1 MNAPDKSAVLA
12 HLTAQLLP
20 GAAPAPRRFTSVS
33 CSQCGTD
40 FPGVLRDGGFSS
52 CREHRDPYTRITFYS
67 DTIGAD
73 VIAGLEIEEQERH
86 ALFGSVGDSY
96 LVELHLAGVD
106 IAPHL
111 TQATVDVIL
120 GEALTEA
127 RKGAQ

>member
-1 MNAPDKSAVLA
+1 MNADTKSATRA
-12 HLTAQLLP
+12 HYEAQAQ
-20 GAAPAPRRFTSVS
+20 AARFPEVS
-33 CSQCGTD
+33 CSQCGGS
-40 FPGVLRDGGFSS
+40 FGPGDSGFSRCS
-52 CREHRDPYTRITFYS
+52 EHASPLTRITFYS

-73 VIAGLEIEEQERH
+73 VIAGLEIEETERH
-86 ALFGSVGDSY
+86 ALFGSVGNNY

-127 RKGAQ
+127 RLQ